1 MTKDPI
7 ARVSGHAALCI
18 VDFCAGIE
26 QEDDASELMTP
37 YTDAVLTQ
45 LLGMLQT
52 QARYL
57 GENTEWEARGG

>member
-26 QEDDASELMTP
+26 QEDDASALMTP

-45 LLGMLQT
+45 LLSMLQT
-52 QARYL
+52 QAR
-57 GENTEWEARGG
+57 